1 LKQIVIIGGGLAG
14 LINAILLSRDG
25 LKVQLYEKKIFPFH
39 KVCGEYISN
48 EVLEFLNRETLL
60 PTALNL
66 PKVNKFQLTSIKGNS
81 TETPL
86 DLGGFGVSRY
96 YLDDFLKQKAIEAGA
111 EIVEGVAV
119 SNVSFNSGIF
129 DYSLSTGEKLQA
141 QLIIGAYGKK
151 SRIDNQ
157 LKRGFTLKSSG
168 FIGVKYHIR
177 AEAPLE
183 TVSLHNFPKG
193 YCGLSPIEEGKF
205 NLCYLGNSKLLKKS
219 GSISAYE
226 DQYVKQNPFLKNI
239 FNQSEFL
246 FEKPEVINAFSF
258 SPKQPVENHILMSGD
273 AAGLITPLCG
283 NGMALAIHSA
293 YLLSQIIIKN
303 VKDDRFNNIQIEK
316 EYSRAWK
323 KHFQK
328 RLWYGRK
335 VQSLFGTEITSE
347 IAVQLITSFPKIG
360 DLLIRFSHGKS
371 F

>member
-14 LINAILLSRDG
+14 LVNAILLSRKG
-25 LKVQLYEKKIFPFH
+25 LNVRLYEKKVFPFH

-48 EVLEFLNRETLL
+48 EVLGFLKREALL
-60 PTALNL
+60 PTA
-66 PKVNKFQLTSIKGNS
+66 PAFPQVNKFQLSSTKGNII
-81 TETPL
+81 ETPL
-86 DLGGFGVSRY
+86 DLGGFGISRY

-111 EIVEGVAV
+111 CIEEGIAV
-119 SNVSFNSGIF
+119 SNVSFKGGIF
-129 DYSLSTGEKLQA
+129 NYSISTGEEHQA

-157 LKRGFTLKSSG
+157 LKRSFTSKTSS

-177 AEAPLE
+177 TTAPLD

-193 YCGLSPIEEGKF
+193 YCGLSPIEDGKF
-205 NLCYLGNSKLLKKS
+205 NLCYLGNSELLKQS
-219 GSISAYE
+219 RSLVAYE
-226 DQYVKQNPFLKNI
+226 DEYVKQNPLLKDL
-239 FNQSEFL
+239 FNRSDFL

-258 SPKQPVENHILMSGD
+258 NPKQPVENHILMSGD

-293 YLLSQIIIKN
+293 YLLSEIIIKN
-303 VKDDRFNNIQIEK
+303 VENDCFNNSQIEQ
-316 EYSRAWK
+316 EYTQTWK

-335 VQSLFGTEITSE
+335 VQSLFGSEFTSE
-347 IAVQLITSFPKIG
+347 IAVQLIKSFPKFG
-360 DLLIRFSHGKS
+360 DLLIRFSHGNPI
-371 F
+371 